1 MTIFDRAKKN
11 GGLTQVFFTC
21 VVAAVSLLL
30 VFTAV
35 PKQSLAHSG
44 TDASGIRIVV
54 IGATART
61 ADEMIP
67 QALWRG
73 HEVVAVARRPYRVR
87 FAEHPRLTILKGD
100 VYDQA
105 SIEAALSGQSNEVV
119 ISVYGPS
126 VDPTIEVPETD
137 LMSQGTTNIINAMK
151 KKGNTRLMVTTSM
164 AAPRVAEK
172 GYKADTPKPPD
183 ITPQSGLWDYNLR
196 GPYNDMLKMEGITK
210 QSGLQYIILRPGQ
223 LLIEP
228 PRGGVQI
235 SVDDEPVPR
244 RRVIMYTDFAAWILD
259 QVESDA
265 YIGKTVSVYSSTPM
279 SEVEGVD
286 FESAVR
292 YLKARKAQVDADL
305 AADAARQQNQ

>member
-1 MTIFDRAKKN
+1 MTIFGWIEKN
-11 GGLTQVFFTC
+11 GCLTKTLFTC
-21 VVAAVSLLL
+21 AIAVAAVLMVVSAL
-30 VFTAV
+30 
-35 PKQSLAHSG
+35 PNDSLAQSDTEPSG
-44 TDASGIRIVV
+44 VRIVV

-61 ADEMIP
+61 ADELIP

-87 FAEHPRLTILKGD
+87 YAEHPRLTILEGD

-105 SIEAALSGQSNEVV
+105 SIEAALSGKGEEVV

-151 KKGNTRLMVTTSM
+151 KKGNTKLMVTGSM
-164 AAPRVAEK
+164 AAPRVAAK
-172 GYKADTPKPPD
+172 GYKADTPKPD
-183 ITPQSGLWDYNLR
+183 NVTPQSGLWDYNLR
-196 GPYNDMLKMEGITK
+196 GPYNDMLKMEEITK
-210 QSGLQYIILRPGQ
+210 QSGLRHIILRPGQ

-228 PRGGVQI
+228 PRGGVRI
-235 SVDDEPVPR
+235 SVDGEPVPR
-244 RRVIMYTDFAAWILD
+244 RRVIMYADFAAWILD

-265 YIGKTVSVYSSTPM
+265 YVGKTASVYSDTPM
-279 SEVEGVD
+279 SAVQGVD
-286 FESAVR
+286 FESAVK

-305 AADAARQQNQ
+305 AAAAERRKNQ